1 MCYIISPPC
10 ATCGSA
16 VQGRS
21 VCQGTVHYVYY
32 KVFSCAN
39 CPSPDTV
46 LDQQLAVLGAVHLE
60 EEGAE
65 EQGGRIGGRQ

>member
-1 MCYIISPPC
+1 MCYVISPTC
-10 ATCGSA
+10 ATCGSI
-16 VQGRS
+16 VQKGGG
-21 VCQGTVHYVYY
+21 CQATEHYIYY
-32 KVFSCAN
+32 TVFSCAN